1 MKFQQ
6 LFWYWRYNI
15 VSKQEHEDIMKTFIE
30 LGKSNWECY
39 AVTRDKVYFKKK
51 STGVIYNLIALS
63 LGGLLIYNIV
73 RTLQQEE

>member
-15 VSKQEHEDIMKTFIE
+15 VSKQEQDDLSKTFIE

-73 RTLQQEE
+73 KTLQQEE